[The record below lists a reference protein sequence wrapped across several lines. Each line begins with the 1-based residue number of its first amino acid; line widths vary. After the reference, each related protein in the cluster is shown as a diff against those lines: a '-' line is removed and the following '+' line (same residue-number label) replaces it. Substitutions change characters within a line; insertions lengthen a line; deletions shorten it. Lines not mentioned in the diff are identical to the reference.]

1 MQNRRQFLIHS
12 SAFAAAFAATRLPLL
27 QAATQ
32 GAPQGAPAAATPP
45 RKLRVLVLGGT
56 GFIGPFLV
64 KQAVARGHDVT
75 TFNRG
80 KSDPNAFA
88 ELPVRKL
95 IGDRATGDLK
105 ALEGEEFD
113 AVVDLWPSYPKY
125 VREAL
130 EVLAD
135 HCDQYLFIST
145 ISVYQPMSQPLADET
160 FPVMTLAENLDPEKV
175 QLTGGTYGALKALC
189 EQRAEA
195 SMPGQV
201 TVLRPGLIVGP
212 EDDSDRFTY
221 WPVRVAAGG
230 EVLAPGTPDDPVQ
243 VVDVRDLAAFTIHCL
258 EQSKVG
264 VMNVTGP
271 QGGMP
276 IGKMLEACKEAAGS
290 DAKFTWVP
298 DDFLDAQ
305 QIAAWSDLPTWMSPR
320 RDYGGIGAVSI
331 QRALDAGFVQRPIV
345 ETARDTLQWY
355 RDTQKGRAL
364 RAGMARE
371 KETTALAAFAAAKQA
386 GKGTEKAGGKR
397 P

>member
-1 MQNRRQFLIHS
+1 MPNRRQFLQRS
-12 SAFAAAFAATRLPLL
+12 SALAAAFAAARLPLL
-27 QAATQ
+27 HGA
-32 GAPQGAPAAATPP
+32 APQEPAADKPV

-64 KQAVARGHDVT
+64 KQAVARGHEVT

-80 KSDPNAFA
+80 KSDPTAFA
-88 ELPVRKL
+88 DLPVRKL

-125 VREAL
+125 VRQAL

-145 ISVYQPMSQPLADET
+145 ISVYQPMNQPLADET
-160 FPVMTLAENLDPEKV
+160 APVMTLAEHLDPEKV
-175 QLTGGTYGALKALC
+175 QLTGATYGALKVLC

-212 EDDSDRFTY
+212 EDDTDRFTY

-276 IGKMLEACKEAAGS
+276 IGKMLEACKEASGS
-290 DAKFTWVP
+290 DAKFTWVH
-298 DDFLDAQ
+298 DEFLDEQ
-305 QIAAWSDLPTWMSPR
+305 KIAAWSDLPTWMSPR

-386 GKGTEKAGGKR
+386 GKGAEKAGGTR